1 MNTRKTLSPKERL
14 TLIEKEI
21 DGIYGICATMATRES
36 NLNIRR
42 LAQRVMRF
50 IEAYRSTPPTTE
62 EPPPSHHA

>member
-1 MNTRKTLSPKERL
+1 
-14 TLIEKEI
+14 
-21 DGIYGICATMATRES
+21 MATRES